1 MFDKCVWPY
10 SSVGRSYNFVTVF
23 NELSFYVLET
33 DTECKQVK
41 LIMLVC

>member
-23 NELSFYVLET
+23 NGLSFYVLET
-33 DTECKQVK
+33 ECKQLK